1 MPFFNNTIIQTTH
14 NNTTKEQ
21 KRTMTTT
28 RSNTIAELRQF
39 IDKLGI
45 TMCKAL
51 TSNDWEKVK
60 SLPNMTGGLQVVEIL
75 NLLVKEH
82 AEYKEDVGVMYS
94 EEDLQELRDQNDDL
108 TNELLAENRR
118 YLKNTASYTQQI
130 HELRDDIKTLE
141 ALVGKGHTR
150 DHRDDIIKRQTK
162 KIDELNA
169 LTQAFRRE
177 PQYIVTQLR
186 EDIKDLQEQLR
197 DQAIPPC
204 VEDWATGTL

>member
-108 TNELLAENRR
+108 TNELLA
-118 YLKNTASYTQQI
+118 
-130 HELRDDIKTLE
+130 
-141 ALVGKGHTR
+141 
-150 DHRDDIIKRQTK
+150 
-162 KIDELNA
+162 
-169 LTQAFRRE
+169 
-177 PQYIVTQLR
+177 
-186 EDIKDLQEQLR
+186 
-197 DQAIPPC
+197 
-204 VEDWATGTL
+204 